1 MRANAAPKQKCTPS
15 RACPRNTTYP
25 ILHCNRANSRR
36 QYRSDYRPSI
46 KSLVGDN
53 NTDRRQPAS
62 ERGKVTRRV
71 TLVRTTLGS
80 ENMDSANESGK
91 HAAAAI
97 GQASGLPISPVPI
110 GTHAIQRSCEDYT
123 LSVTIALRPV
133 NATFSM
139 YSFRCAPQKC
149 LVPSEFT
156 PQSCLSLR
164 TTLLNG
170 PTVARALRR
179 PGAIGPKLRTT
190 M

>member
-1 MRANAAPKQKCTPS
+1 MESSRGSSSLDKLFISMRANAAPKQKCTPS

-25 ILHCNRANSRR
+25 ILQCNRANSRW

-62 ERGKVTRRV
+62 ERGKVNRRV

-97 GQASGLPISPVPI
+97 GQASGLPVPPVPI
-110 GTHAIQRSCEDYT
+110 GTPRYPALLRGLHALGDHRFEAGKRNIFD
-123 LSVTIALRPV
+123 VFFPLRP
-133 NATFSM
+133 AEM
-139 YSFRCAPQKC
+139 
-149 LVPSEFT
+149 
-156 PQSCLSLR
+156 LSTKRIHASKLFE
-164 TTLLNG
+164 
-170 PTVARALRR
+170 PADHSVERADGR
-179 PGAIGPKLRTT
+179 
-190 M
+190 